1 MTFHLCI
8 SFYSKACLNKIRWG
22 KFWLSSKEYPV
33 GILTDKTCAW
43 FQKSVKIQII
53 TATTTKNA
61 REIWEI
67 AFTEE
72 CSCCTIVLQS
82 IGQGLPLHI

>member
-61 REIWEI
+61 
-67 AFTEE
+67 
-72 CSCCTIVLQS
+72 
-82 IGQGLPLHI
+82 